1 MKFMEDLKKNRKII
15 SIILCVFCIFVLLI
29 CLSNSS
35 STSFSLEDIAIK
47 TNENREF
54 VYLSDLDFLT
64 EGGLSYNGWSGHEI
78 QKDKNQDGGNISLIV
93 DGEKRVYNKGVS
105 IHARGQVVYDISAY
119 STDYTRFTAKLG
131 LEASKS
137 TGELWFEIFVSND
150 KTRSKSVV

>member
-15 SIILCVFCIFVLLI
+15 SIILCVFCIFILLI

-64 EGGLSYNGWSGHEI
+64 EGGL
-78 QKDKNQDGGNISLIV
+78 
-93 DGEKRVYNKGVS
+93 
-105 IHARGQVVYDISAY
+105 
-119 STDYTRFTAKLG
+119 
-131 LEASKS
+131 
-137 TGELWFEIFVSND
+137 
-150 KTRSKSVV
+150 